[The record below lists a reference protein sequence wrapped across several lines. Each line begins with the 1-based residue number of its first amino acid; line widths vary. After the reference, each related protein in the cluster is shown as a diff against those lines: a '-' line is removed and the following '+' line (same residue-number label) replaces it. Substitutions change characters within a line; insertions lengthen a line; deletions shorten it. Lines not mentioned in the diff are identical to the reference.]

1 MLFPLDSTE
10 WNDVNG
16 DGEGD
21 NTNPLSSFEEFQE
34 APVVPLF
41 GFFVVIGLMYF
52 MYQQQPGASR
62 EEKEL
67 SALPA
72 EEE

>member
-1 MLFPLDSTE
+1 MFLNKRYQKTL
-10 WNDVNG
+10 
-16 DGEGD
+16 
-21 NTNPLSSFEEFQE
+21 
-34 APVVPLF
+34 
-41 GFFVVIGLMYF
+41 FFVVIGLMYF